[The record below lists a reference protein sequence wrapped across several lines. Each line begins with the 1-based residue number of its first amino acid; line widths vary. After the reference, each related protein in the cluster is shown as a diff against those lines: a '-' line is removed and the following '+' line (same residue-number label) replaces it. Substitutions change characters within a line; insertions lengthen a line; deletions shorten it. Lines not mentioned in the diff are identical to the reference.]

1 MIFNFFLIKINQLK
15 IVSNKF
21 FSYKNELK
29 MVYKTNLTKVR
40 YYETDKMGIV
50 HHSNYLKFFELARI
64 EWLENLKM
72 PYEEIEKKNII
83 LPVYKC
89 DLKFLKP
96 LFFGDSF
103 YVKVECFKQ
112 PTSTIE
118 FNYEIF
124 NQNNIKTTEGYT
136 ILAFLD
142 SMSMRPLKCPL
153 FIKNL
158 F

>member
-1 MIFNFFLIKINQLK
+1 
-15 IVSNKF
+15 
-21 FSYKNELK
+21 
-29 MVYKTNLTKVR
+29 MVYETKITKVR

-64 EWLENLKM
+64 EWLEKLKM
-72 PYEEIEKKNII
+72 PYEKIEKNNII

-96 LFFGDSF
+96 LVFGDSF
-103 YVKVECFKQ
+103 YVKVECVKE

-118 FNYEIF
+118 FHYEIF

-142 SMSMRPLKCPL
+142 SMSMKPLRCPS
-153 FIKNL
+153 FIKKL